1 MSINNKREV
10 RKIKA
15 VTCRQLKRDLVEL
28 QRTLEVV
35 NPHHGVNNFGQ
46 FLLPCRVM
54 CDAAWQLRRD

>member
-1 MSINNKREV
+1 
-10 RKIKA
+10 